1 MVKEMVEVK
10 ARADKERLNFT
21 MLTKA
26 QLNKLEQQ
34 IKKLTQELDKAVDNG
49 MKLDQT
55 NKVLLAERDKMK
67 QRIIKLKSRKG
78 KVD

>member
-49 MKLDQT
+49 MKLD
-55 NKVLLAERDKMK
+55 
-67 QRIIKLKSRKG
+67 
-78 KVD
+78 